1 METVASIL
9 VIDDQPTVREI
20 LIWTLEAKGYR
31 VVTASDG
38 IEALDVL
45 KVQPV
50 DLILA
55 DIAMPRMNGYQLY
68 EQVVKNPQWVAI
80 PFLFLTAR
88 ALDSDIRYG
97 KALGVDDYLT
107 KPIKPADLLATV
119 RGKLRRAQKL
129 AQSSAQPIDSA
140 SLGHASL
147 NCARDRRDRQGG
159 PIPRLT
165 LGSDVLALGRLRIDL
180 GQYRVWMNGDQIK
193 LSAREFE
200 LLKCLAQQANK
211 VVSLQELVKVTHG
224 LDTDHV
230 EAGEL
235 LRPLIRSLRRKLG
248 YPGGDLGCIEN
259 VRGVGYR
266 LIPPNDPNHPV
277 VHEGGSCP
285 NGFAVGAHDCEGGS

>member
-9 VIDDQPTVREI
+9 VIDDQPTVRKI
-20 LIWTLEAKGYR
+20 LILTLEAKGYR

-45 KVQPV
+45 KAQPV

-68 EQVVKNPQWVAI
+68 EQVVENPQWVAI

-97 KALGVDDYLT
+97 RALGVDDYLT

-129 AQSSAQPIDSA
+129 AQSSAQPIDAA
-140 SLGHASL
+140 SLG
-147 NCARDRRDRQGG
+147 CARDRQGG
-159 PIPRLT
+159 PKSRPT
-165 LGSDVLALGRLRIDL
+165 LGSDVLALGRLQIEP
-180 GQYRVWMNGDQIK
+180 GQHRVWLDGQRIQ
-193 LSAREFE
+193 LSAREFG
-200 LLKCLAQQANK
+200 LLECLAQQANK

-224 LDTDHV
+224 LDTGHV

-235 LRPLIRSLRRKLG
+235 LRPLIQ
-248 YPGGDLGCIEN
+248 
-259 VRGVGYR
+259 
-266 LIPPNDPNHPV
+266 
-277 VHEGGSCP
+277 
-285 NGFAVGAHDCEGGS
+285 